1 MGKEDLDGSMAYKL
15 KVINKHG
22 DVKYRFFD
30 AESYLPI
37 KTIAKKKNKEGGE
50 SETETYYS
58 NFKTFSGLKMACTV
72 ELKVKG
78 QTLVQIITKNVEL
91 DKAIDD
97 KIFAAP
103 ADLAKPA
110 DKK

>member
-1 MGKEDLDGSMAYKL
+1 
-15 KVINKHG
+15 
-22 DVKYRFFD
+22 
-30 AESYLPI
+30 
-37 KTIAKKKNKEGGE
+37 
-50 SETETYYS
+50 
-58 NFKTFSGLKMACTV
+58 MACTV